1 MRISTNQIQLSML
14 DNLQHGFG
22 EYARLDRQISTQKRI
37 LQPSDDPVGSVQLL
51 GLQKEQVAMAQYQK
65 NIANAKSQLSQGEL
79 QFETM
84 TNMLMRLR
92 ELTQTAATGSL
103 SDADRKA
110 VASEVA
116 IIKDGLLDLANARNE
131 SGSSLFTGSKVDQTA
146 LVKVTDPTA
155 ADFGSYKY
163 NGDGLIRDV
172 SIANGVTVG
181 LNQTADQLFLK
192 PDDFFKRLDS
202 MVTAIN
208 DAAPDAIDQARGML
222 DRSQTLQDNISQAVS
237 TIGARI
243 NLLDQ
248 IDESHAEKGV
258 YSKEVSNQ
266 IESLDY
272 AEAATRQAHVLMAL
286 QVQQQAFAKVNGLS
300 LFNYMP

>member
-22 EYARLDRQISTQKRI
+22 EYARLDRQISTNKRI

-51 GLQKEQVAMAQYQK
+51 GLHKEQSAMAQYQK

-79 QFETM
+79 QLDTM

-92 ELTQTAATGSL
+92 ELTQTAANGSL
-103 SDADRKA
+103 SEDDRKA

-116 IIKDGLLDLANARNE
+116 IIKEGLLDLANARNE
-131 SGSSLFTGSKVDQTA
+131 SGSSLFCGSKVDQTA
-146 LVKVTDPTA
+146 LVKTA
-155 ADFGSYKY
+155 T
-163 NGDGLIRDV
+163 GDYAYQGDNLVREV
-172 SIANGVTVG
+172 SIAKGVTVG
-181 LNQTADQLFLK
+181 LNQTADQLFLT
-192 PDDFFKRLDS
+192 PNDFFKRLDS
-202 MVTAIN
+202 MVTAI
-208 DAAPDAIDQARGML
+208 DAAAPDAADQARAML
-222 DRSQTLQDNISQAVS
+222 DRSATLQDNISQMVS
-237 TIGARI
+237 SIGARI

-248 IDESHAEKGV
+248 VDEGHAEKSI
-258 YSKEVSNQ
+258 YSQEVSNQ

-272 AEAATRQAHVLMAL
+272 ADAVTKQAHVLMAL

>member
-22 EYARLDRQISTQKRI
+22 EYARLDRQISTNKRI

-51 GLQKEQVAMAQYQK
+51 GLHKEQSAMAQYQK

-79 QFETM
+79 QLDTM

-92 ELTQTAATGSL
+92 ELTQTAANGSL
-103 SDADRKA
+103 SEDDRKA

-116 IIKDGLLDLANARNE
+116 IIKEGLLDLANARNE
-131 SGSSLFTGSKVDQTA
+131 SGSSLFSGSKVDQTA
-146 LVKVTDPTA
+146 LVKTA
-155 ADFGSYKY
+155 T
-163 NGDGLIRDV
+163 GDYAYQGDNLVREV
-172 SIANGVTVG
+172 SIAKGVTVG
-181 LNQTADQLFLK
+181 LNQTVDQLFLT

-208 DAAPDAIDQARGML
+208 AAAPDAADQARAML
-222 DRSQTLQDNISQAVS
+222 DRSATLQDNISQMVS

-248 IDESHAEKGV
+248 VDEGHAEKSI
-258 YSKEVSNQ
+258 YSQEVSNQ

-272 AEAATRQAHVLMAL
+272 ADAVTKQAHVLMAL

>member
-22 EYARLDRQISTQKRI
+22 EYARLDRQISTNKRI

-51 GLQKEQVAMAQYQK
+51 GLHKEQSAMAQYQK

-79 QFETM
+79 QLDTM

-92 ELTQTAATGSL
+92 ELTQTAANGSL
-103 SDADRKA
+103 SEDDRKA

-131 SGSSLFTGSKVDQTA
+131 SGSSLFSGSKVDQTA
-146 LVKVTDPTA
+146 LVKIAT
-155 ADFGSYKY
+155 
-163 NGDGLIRDV
+163 GDYAYQGDNLVREV
-172 SIANGVTVG
+172 SIAKGVTVG
-181 LNQTADQLFLK
+181 LNQTADQLFLT

-202 MVTAIN
+202 MVTAI
-208 DAAPDAIDQARGML
+208 DAAAPDAADQARAML
-222 DRSQTLQDNISQAVS
+222 DRSATLQDNISQMVS
-237 TIGARI
+237 SIGARI

-248 IDESHAEKGV
+248 VDEGHAEKSI
-258 YSKEVSNQ
+258 YSQEVSNQ

-272 AEAATRQAHVLMAL
+272 ADAVTKQAHVLMAL

>member
-146 LVKVTDPTA
+146 LVKQASRDY
-155 ADFGSYKY
+155 SYQ
-163 NGDGLIRDV
+163 GDNLVREV

-181 LNQTADQLFLK
+181 LNQTADQLFLQ

-208 DAAPDAIDQARGML
+208 DAAPDAVDQARAML
-222 DRSQTLQDNISQAVS
+222 GRSQTLQDNISQAVS

>member
-37 LQPSDDPVGSVQLL
+37 LQPSDDSVGSVQLL

-146 LVKVTDPTA
+146 LVKQASGDY
-155 ADFGSYKY
+155 SYQ
-163 NGDGLIRDV
+163 GDNLVREV

-202 MVTAIN
+202 MVKAIN
-208 DAAPDAIDQARGML
+208 DAAPDAVDQARAML
-222 DRSQTLQDNISQAVS
+222 GRSQTLQDSISQAVS

>member
-79 QFETM
+79 QLDTM

-92 ELTQTAATGSL
+92 ELTQTAANGSL
-103 SDADRKA
+103 SEGDRKA

-116 IIKDGLLDLANARNE
+116 IIKDGLLDLVNARNE
-131 SGSSLFTGSKVDQTA
+131 SGSSLFSGSKVDETA
-146 LVKVTDPTA
+146 LVKVTDPKDT
-155 ADFGSYKY
+155 DFGGYRYK
-163 NGDGLIRDV
+163 GDHLVREVG
-172 SIANGVTVG
+172 IAKGVTVG
-181 LNQTADQLFLK
+181 LNQTADQLFLQ

-202 MVTAIN
+202 MVKAIN

>member
-14 DNLQHGFG
+14 DNLQYGFG
-22 EYARLDRQISTQKRI
+22 EYARLDRQISSNKRI

-51 GLQKEQVAMAQYQK
+51 GLKKEQVAMEQYQK
-65 NIANAKSQLSQGEL
+65 NIANAKSQLSQGEIQL
-79 QFETM
+79 ESM

-103 SDADRKA
+103 SEDDRRA
-110 VASEVA
+110 IATEVGV
-116 IIKDGLLDLANARNE
+116 IKEGLFDLANARNE
-131 SGSSLFTGSKVDQTA
+131 SGSSLFAGSQVNQTTLVKNASGDYVYQGDA
-146 LVKVTDPTA
+146 LV
-155 ADFGSYKY
+155 
-163 NGDGLIRDV
+163 REV
-172 SIANGVTVG
+172 SIAKGVTVG
-181 LNQTADQLFLK
+181 LNQTADKLFI
-192 PDDFFKRLDS
+192 DNGDFFKQLDT
-202 MVTAIN
+202 MVAAIESG
-208 DAAPDAIDQARGML
+208 APDAADQARSML
-222 DRSQTLQDNISQAVS
+222 DRSKVLQDDISQMVS
-237 TIGARI
+237 TIGARM

-248 IDESHAEKGV
+248 VDEGHTEKGT

-272 AEAATRQAHVLMAL
+272 ASAVTQQAHVLMAL

>member
-1 MRISTNQIQLSML
+1 MRISTHQIQLSML

-79 QFETM
+79 QLDTM

-92 ELTQTAATGSL
+92 ELTQTAANGSL
-103 SDADRKA
+103 SEGDRKA

-131 SGSSLFTGSKVDQTA
+131 SGSSLFSGSKVDQTA
-146 LVKVTDPTA
+146 LVKQTSGA
-155 ADFGSYKY
+155 YSYQ
-163 NGDGLIRDV
+163 GDNLVREVG
-172 SIANGVTVG
+172 IAKGVTVG
-181 LNQTADQLFLK
+181 LNQTADQLFLQ

-202 MVTAIN
+202 MVKAIN
-208 DAAPDAIDQARGML
+208 DAAPDAIDQARAML

>member
-1 MRISTNQIQLSML
+1 MRISTHQIQLSML

-22 EYARLDRQISTQKRI
+22 EYARLSRQNSTQKRI

-79 QFETM
+79 QLDTM

-92 ELTQTAATGSL
+92 ELTQTAANGSL
-103 SDADRKA
+103 SEGDRKA

-116 IIKDGLLDLANARNE
+116 IIKDGLLDLVNARNE
-131 SGSSLFTGSKVDQTA
+131 SGSSLFSGSKVDETA
-146 LVKVTDPTA
+146 LVKVTDSKEP
-155 ADFGSYKY
+155 DFGGYRYK
-163 NGDGLIRDV
+163 GDHLVREVG
-172 SIANGVTVG
+172 IAKGVTVG
-181 LNQTADQLFLK
+181 LNQTADQLFLQ

-202 MVTAIN
+202 MVKAIN

>member
-146 LVKVTDPTA
+146 LVKVTDPKA

-181 LNQTADQLFLK
+181 LNQTADQLFLQ
-192 PDDFFKRLDS
+192 PDDFFKLLDS
-202 MVTAIN
+202 MVAAIN
-208 DAAPDAIDQARGML
+208 AAAPDAVDQARAML
-222 DRSQTLQDNISQAVS
+222 GRSQTLQDSISQAVS

>member
-79 QFETM
+79 QLDTM

-92 ELTQTAATGSL
+92 ELTQTAANGSL
-103 SDADRKA
+103 SEGDRKA

-116 IIKDGLLDLANARNE
+116 IIKDGLLDLVNARNE
-131 SGSSLFTGSKVDQTA
+131 SGSSLFSGSKVDETA
-146 LVKVTDPTA
+146 LVKVTDSKEP
-155 ADFGSYKY
+155 DFGGYRYK
-163 NGDGLIRDV
+163 GDHLVREVG
-172 SIANGVTVG
+172 IAKGVTVG
-181 LNQTADQLFLK
+181 LNQTADQLFLQ
-192 PDDFFKRLDS
+192 PDDFFKQLDS
-202 MVTAIN
+202 MVKAIN
-208 DAAPDAIDQARGML
+208 DAAPDAIEQARAML

-286 QVQQQAFAKVNGLS
+286 QVQQQAFAKVHGLS

>member
-51 GLQKEQVAMAQYQK
+51 GLQKAQVAMAQYQK

-146 LVKVTDPTA
+146 LVKVTDPKA

-208 DAAPDAIDQARGML
+208 DAAPDAVDQARAML
-222 DRSQTLQDNISQAVS
+222 DRSQMLQDSISQAVS

>member
-14 DNLQHGFG
+14 DNLQYGFG
-22 EYARLDRQISTQKRI
+22 EYARLDRQISSNKRI

-51 GLQKEQVAMAQYQK
+51 GLKKEQVAMEQYQK
-65 NIANAKSQLSQGEL
+65 NIANAKSQLSQGEIQL
-79 QFETM
+79 ESM

-103 SDADRKA
+103 SEDDRRA
-110 VASEVA
+110 IATEVGV
-116 IIKDGLLDLANARNE
+116 IKEGLFDLANARNE
-131 SGSSLFTGSKVDQTA
+131 SGSSLFAGSQVNQTTLVKNASGDYVYQGDA
-146 LVKVTDPTA
+146 LV
-155 ADFGSYKY
+155 
-163 NGDGLIRDV
+163 REV
-172 SIANGVTVG
+172 SIAKGVTVG
-181 LNQTADQLFLK
+181 LNQTADKLFI
-192 PDDFFKRLDS
+192 DNGDFFKQLDS
-202 MVTAIN
+202 MVAAIESG
-208 DAAPDAIDQARGML
+208 APDAADQARSML
-222 DRSQTLQDNISQAVS
+222 DRSKVLQDDISQMVS
-237 TIGARI
+237 TIGARM

-248 IDESHAEKGV
+248 VDEGHTEKGT

-272 AEAATRQAHVLMAL
+272 ASAVTQQAHVLMAL

>member
-103 SDADRKA
+103 SDTDRKA

-146 LVKVTDPTA
+146 LVKVTDPKA

-181 LNQTADQLFLK
+181 LNQTADQLFLQ

-208 DAAPDAIDQARGML
+208 AAAPDAVDQARAML
-222 DRSQTLQDNISQAVS
+222 GRSQTLQDSISQAVS

>member
-14 DNLQHGFG
+14 DNLQYGFG
-22 EYARLDRQISTQKRI
+22 EYARLDRQISSNKRI

-51 GLQKEQVAMAQYQK
+51 GLKKEQVAMEQYQK
-65 NIANAKSQLSQGEL
+65 NIANAKSQLSQGEIQL
-79 QFETM
+79 ESM

-103 SDADRKA
+103 SEDDRRA
-110 VASEVA
+110 IATEVGV
-116 IIKDGLLDLANARNE
+116 IKEGMFDLANARNE
-131 SGSSLFTGSKVDQTA
+131 SGSSLFAGSRVNQTTLVKNASGDYVYQGDA
-146 LVKVTDPTA
+146 LV
-155 ADFGSYKY
+155 
-163 NGDGLIRDV
+163 REV
-172 SIANGVTVG
+172 SIAKGVTVG
-181 LNQTADQLFLK
+181 LNQTADKLFI
-192 PDDFFKRLDS
+192 DNGDFFKQLDT
-202 MVTAIN
+202 MVAAIESG
-208 DAAPDAIDQARGML
+208 APDAADQARSML
-222 DRSQTLQDNISQAVS
+222 DRSKVLQDDISQMVS
-237 TIGARI
+237 TIGARM

-248 IDESHAEKGV
+248 VDEGHTEKGT

-272 AEAATRQAHVLMAL
+272 ASAVTQQAHVLMAL

>member
-14 DNLQHGFG
+14 DNLQYGFG
-22 EYARLDRQISTQKRI
+22 EYARLDRQISSNKRI

-51 GLQKEQVAMAQYQK
+51 GLKKEQVAMEQYQK
-65 NIANAKSQLSQGEL
+65 NIANAKSQLSQGEIQL
-79 QFETM
+79 ESM

-103 SDADRKA
+103 SEDDRRA
-110 VASEVA
+110 IATEVGV
-116 IIKDGLLDLANARNE
+116 IKEGLFDLANARNE
-131 SGSSLFTGSKVDQTA
+131 SGSSLFAGSQVNQTTLVKNASGDYVYQGDA
-146 LVKVTDPTA
+146 LV
-155 ADFGSYKY
+155 
-163 NGDGLIRDV
+163 REV
-172 SIANGVTVG
+172 SIAKGVTVG
-181 LNQTADQLFLK
+181 LNQTADKLFI
-192 PDDFFKRLDS
+192 DNGDFFKQLDT
-202 MVTAIN
+202 MVAAIESGAT
-208 DAAPDAIDQARGML
+208 DAADQARSML
-222 DRSQTLQDNISQAVS
+222 DRSKVLQDDISQMVS
-237 TIGARI
+237 TIGARM

-248 IDESHAEKGV
+248 VDEGHTEKGT

-272 AEAATRQAHVLMAL
+272 ASAVTQQAHVLMAL

>member
-146 LVKVTDPTA
+146 LVKVTDPKA

-181 LNQTADQLFLK
+181 LNQTADQLFLQ

-208 DAAPDAIDQARGML
+208 AAAPDSVDQARAML
-222 DRSQTLQDNISQAVS
+222 GRSQTLQDSISQAVS

>member
-14 DNLQHGFG
+14 DNLQYGFG
-22 EYARLDRQISTQKRI
+22 EYARLDRQISSNKRI

-51 GLQKEQVAMAQYQK
+51 GLKKEQVAMEQYQK
-65 NIANAKSQLSQGEL
+65 NIANAKSQLSQGEIQL
-79 QFETM
+79 ESM

-103 SDADRKA
+103 SEDDRRA
-110 VASEVA
+110 IATEVGV
-116 IIKDGLLDLANARNE
+116 IKEGLFDLANARNE
-131 SGSSLFTGSKVDQTA
+131 SGSSLFAGSQVNQTTLVKNASGDYVYQGDA
-146 LVKVTDPTA
+146 LV
-155 ADFGSYKY
+155 
-163 NGDGLIRDV
+163 REV
-172 SIANGVTVG
+172 SIAKGVTVG
-181 LNQTADQLFLK
+181 LNQTADKLFI
-192 PDDFFKRLDS
+192 DNGDFFKQLDT
-202 MVTAIN
+202 MVAAIEN
-208 DAAPDAIDQARGML
+208 GAPDAADQARSML
-222 DRSQTLQDNISQAVS
+222 DRSKVLQDDISQMVS
-237 TIGARI
+237 TIGARM

-248 IDESHAEKGV
+248 VDEGHTEKGT

-272 AEAATRQAHVLMAL
+272 ASAVTQQAHVLMAL

>member
-14 DNLQHGFG
+14 DNLQYGFG
-22 EYARLDRQISTQKRI
+22 EYARLDRQISSNKRI

-51 GLQKEQVAMAQYQK
+51 GLKKEQLAMEQYQK
-65 NIANAKSQLSQGEL
+65 NIANAKSQLSQGEIQL
-79 QFETM
+79 ESM

-103 SDADRKA
+103 SEDDRRA
-110 VASEVA
+110 IATEVGV
-116 IIKDGLLDLANARNE
+116 IKEGLFDLANARNE
-131 SGSSLFTGSKVDQTA
+131 SGSSLFAGSQVNQTTLVKNASGDYVYQGDA
-146 LVKVTDPTA
+146 LV
-155 ADFGSYKY
+155 
-163 NGDGLIRDV
+163 REV
-172 SIANGVTVG
+172 SIAKGVTVG
-181 LNQTADQLFLK
+181 LNQTADKLFI
-192 PDDFFKRLDS
+192 DNGDFFKQLDT
-202 MVTAIN
+202 MVAAIESG
-208 DAAPDAIDQARGML
+208 APDAADQARSML
-222 DRSQTLQDNISQAVS
+222 DRSKVLQDDISQMVS
-237 TIGARI
+237 TIGARM

-248 IDESHAEKGV
+248 VDEGHAEKGT

-272 AEAATRQAHVLMAL
+272 ASAVTQQAHVLMAL

>member
-14 DNLQHGFG
+14 DNLQYGFG
-22 EYARLDRQISTQKRI
+22 EYARLDRQISSNKRI

-51 GLQKEQVAMAQYQK
+51 GLKKEQVAMEQYQK
-65 NIANAKSQLSQGEL
+65 NIANAKSQLSQGEIQL
-79 QFETM
+79 ESM

-103 SDADRKA
+103 SEDDRRA
-110 VASEVA
+110 IATEVGV
-116 IIKDGLLDLANARNE
+116 IKEGLFDLANARNE
-131 SGSSLFTGSKVDQTA
+131 SGSSLFAGSQVNQTTLVKNASGDYVYQGDA
-146 LVKVTDPTA
+146 LVREV
-155 ADFGSYKY
+155 
-163 NGDGLIRDV
+163 N
-172 SIANGVTVG
+172 IAKGVTVG
-181 LNQTADQLFLK
+181 LNQTADKLFI
-192 PDDFFKRLDS
+192 DNGDFFKQLDT
-202 MVTAIN
+202 MVAAIESG
-208 DAAPDAIDQARGML
+208 APDAADQARSML
-222 DRSQTLQDNISQAVS
+222 DRSKVLQDDISQMVS
-237 TIGARI
+237 TIGARM

-248 IDESHAEKGV
+248 VDEGHTEKGT

-272 AEAATRQAHVLMAL
+272 ASAVTQQAHVLMAL

>member
-14 DNLQHGFG
+14 DNLQYGFG
-22 EYARLDRQISTQKRI
+22 EYARLDRQISSNKRI

-51 GLQKEQVAMAQYQK
+51 GLKKEQVAMEQYQK
-65 NIANAKSQLSQGEL
+65 NIANAKSQLSQGEIQL
-79 QFETM
+79 ESM

-103 SDADRKA
+103 SEDDRRA
-110 VASEVA
+110 IATEVGV
-116 IIKDGLLDLANARNE
+116 IKEGLFDLANARNE
-131 SGSSLFTGSKVDQTA
+131 SGSSLFAGSQVNQTTLVKNASGDYVYQGDA
-146 LVKVTDPTA
+146 LV
-155 ADFGSYKY
+155 
-163 NGDGLIRDV
+163 REV
-172 SIANGVTVG
+172 SIAKGVTVG
-181 LNQTADQLFLK
+181 LNQTADKLFI
-192 PDDFFKRLDS
+192 DNGDFFKQLDT
-202 MVTAIN
+202 MVAAIESG
-208 DAAPDAIDQARGML
+208 APDAADQARNML
-222 DRSQTLQDNISQAVS
+222 DRSKVLQDDISQMVS
-237 TIGARI
+237 TIGARM

-248 IDESHAEKGV
+248 VDEGHTEKGT

-272 AEAATRQAHVLMAL
+272 ASAVTQQAHVLMAL

>member
-14 DNLQHGFG
+14 DNLQYGFG
-22 EYARLDRQISTQKRI
+22 EYARLDRQISSNKRI

-51 GLQKEQVAMAQYQK
+51 GLKKEQVAMEQYQK
-65 NIANAKSQLSQGEL
+65 NIANAKSQLSQGEIQL
-79 QFETM
+79 ESM

-103 SDADRKA
+103 SEDDRRA
-110 VASEVA
+110 IATEVGV
-116 IIKDGLLDLANARNE
+116 IKEGLFDLANARNE
-131 SGSSLFTGSKVDQTA
+131 SGSSLFAGSQVNQTTLVKNASGDYVYQGDA
-146 LVKVTDPTA
+146 LV
-155 ADFGSYKY
+155 
-163 NGDGLIRDV
+163 REV
-172 SIANGVTVG
+172 SIAKGVTVG
-181 LNQTADQLFLK
+181 LNQTADKLFI
-192 PDDFFKRLDS
+192 DNGDFFKQLDT
-202 MVTAIN
+202 MVAAIESR
-208 DAAPDAIDQARGML
+208 APDAADQARSML
-222 DRSQTLQDNISQAVS
+222 DRSKVLQDDISQMVS
-237 TIGARI
+237 TIGARM

-248 IDESHAEKGV
+248 VDEGHTEKGT

-272 AEAATRQAHVLMAL
+272 ASAVTQQAHVLMAL

>member
-1 MRISTNQIQLSML
+1 MRISTHQIQLRML

-37 LQPSDDPVGSVQLL
+37 LQPSDDPVGTVQLL

-79 QFETM
+79 QLDTM

-92 ELTQTAATGSL
+92 ELTQTAANGSL
-103 SDADRKA
+103 SEGDRKA

-116 IIKDGLLDLANARNE
+116 IIKDGLLDLVNARNE
-131 SGSSLFTGSKVDQTA
+131 SGSSLFSGSKVDETA
-146 LVKVTDPTA
+146 LVKVTDPKDT
-155 ADFGSYKY
+155 DFGGYRY
-163 NGDGLIRDV
+163 QGDRLVREVG
-172 SIANGVTVG
+172 IAKGVTVG
-181 LNQTADQLFLK
+181 LNQTADQLFLQ

-202 MVTAIN
+202 MVKAIN
-208 DAAPDAIDQARGML
+208 DAAPDAIEQARGML
-222 DRSQTLQDNISQAVS
+222 GRSQTLQDNISQAVS

>member
-14 DNLQHGFG
+14 DNLQQGFG

-202 MVTAIN
+202 MVKAIN
-208 DAAPDAIDQARGML
+208 DAAPDAVDQARAML
-222 DRSQTLQDNISQAVS
+222 GRSQTLQDSISQAVS

>member
-146 LVKVTDPTA
+146 LVKVTDPKA

-181 LNQTADQLFLK
+181 LNQTADQLFLQ

-208 DAAPDAIDQARGML
+208 AAAPDAVDQARAML
-222 DRSQTLQDNISQAVS
+222 GRSQTLQDSISQAVS

>member
-51 GLQKEQVAMAQYQK
+51 GLQKAQVAMAQYQK

-146 LVKVTDPTA
+146 LVKVTDPKA

-208 DAAPDAIDQARGML
+208 DAAPDAVDQARAML
-222 DRSQTLQDNISQAVS
+222 GRSQTLQDSISQAVS

>member
-14 DNLQHGFG
+14 DNLQYGFG
-22 EYARLDRQISTQKRI
+22 EYARLDRQISSNKRI

-51 GLQKEQVAMAQYQK
+51 GLKKEQVAMEQYQK
-65 NIANAKSQLSQGEL
+65 NIANAKSQLSQGEIQL
-79 QFETM
+79 ESM

-103 SDADRKA
+103 SEDDRRA
-110 VASEVA
+110 IATEVGV
-116 IIKDGLLDLANARNE
+116 IKEGLFDLANARNE
-131 SGSSLFTGSKVDQTA
+131 SGSSLFAGSQVNQTT
-146 LVKVTDPTA
+146 LVKNA
-155 ADFGSYKY
+155 S
-163 NGDGLIRDV
+163 GDYVYQGDDLVREV
-172 SIANGVTVG
+172 SIAKGVTVG
-181 LNQTADQLFLK
+181 LNQTADKLFI
-192 PDDFFKRLDS
+192 DNGDFFKQLDT
-202 MVTAIN
+202 MVAAIESG
-208 DAAPDAIDQARGML
+208 APDAADQARSML
-222 DRSQTLQDNISQAVS
+222 DRSKVLQDDISQMVS
-237 TIGARI
+237 TIGARM

-248 IDESHAEKGV
+248 VDEGHTEKGT

-272 AEAATRQAHVLMAL
+272 ASAVTQQAHVLMAL

>member
-51 GLQKEQVAMAQYQK
+51 GLQKAQVAMAQYQK

-146 LVKVTDPTA
+146 LVKVTDPKA

-208 DAAPDAIDQARGML
+208 DAAPDAVDQARAML
-222 DRSQTLQDNISQAVS
+222 GRSQTLQDNISQAVS